1 MVKRQIILM
10 PMIVF
15 LFLWRGVSMDAKA
28 PLLEEED
35 QGFIKEEMKWRAQRD
50 KEMRSP
56 TSLLSVAGLFWL
68 EEGENRFGFASSNKI
83 RLPSGSAPSFGGK
96 FILKEGKVK
105 VVVNEGTKLRVE
117 GKEIKEMFLTGD
129 DAGKPNIVELGDL
142 RMWVIKRGDRYAIRL
157 RDSNAPAYKNYKGL
171 DFFPPEN
178 KFKIE
183 ADFIPYSPR
192 KTISTATII
201 GTETKMVSPGYVKFV
216 INGKE
221 YRLDAFQGDAKSTKL
236 FFIFSDETNGE
247 ETYGGG
253 RFMYSDILENGK
265 VDLNFN
271 RAYNPPCSY
280 TPYFT
285 CPLPPPQNFLKVRI
299 EAGERK
305 YPGGRD
311 YIKNLIRD
319 PNGG

>member
-1 MVKRQIILM
+1 
-10 PMIVF
+10 
-15 LFLWRGVSMDAKA
+15 
-28 PLLEEED
+28 
-35 QGFIKEEMKWRAQRD
+35 
-50 KEMRSP
+50 
-56 TSLLSVAGLFWL
+56 
-68 EEGENRFGFASSNKI
+68 
-83 RLPSGSAPSFGGK
+83 
-96 FILKEGKVK
+96 
-105 VVVNEGTKLRVE
+105 
-117 GKEIKEMFLTGD
+117 
-129 DAGKPNIVELGDL
+129 
-142 RMWVIKRGDRYAIRL
+142 
-157 RDSNAPAYKNYKGL
+157 
-171 DFFPPEN
+171 
-178 KFKIE
+178 
-183 ADFIPYSPR
+183 
-192 KTISTATII
+192 
-201 GTETKMVSPGYVKFV
+201 MVSPGYVKFV

-221 YRLDAFQGDAKSTKL
+221 YRLDAFQGDAKSAKL
-236 FFIFSDETNGE
+236 FFIFSDETNRE

-285 CPLPPPQNFLKVRI
+285 SPPPQNFLKVRI